1 MPCIE
6 TERLRLTPF
15 SSADFD
21 LFVEEMLTDLRVVE
35 FYYSYRDLEDPD
47 EIRNK
52 ATTDFWNHFEESR
65 ESHNLQVWAAY
76 HRRAECTMVGW
87 CGLLH
92 DELSEKYGEPELQY
106 MIAGESHGMGFAT
119 EFASAVLQHASD
131 EKIAKSAIATVDI
144 PNIGS
149 IRVLEKL
156 GFLLVK
162 QIHAYGSDDMYLYRR
177 DLVQC

>member
-1 MPCIE
+1 MN
-6 TERLRLTPF
+6 TKVL
-15 SSADFD
+15 
-21 LFVEEMLTDLRVVE
+21 V
-35 FYYSYRDLEDPD
+35 
-47 EIRNK
+47 
-52 ATTDFWNHFEESR
+52 
-65 ESHNLQVWAAY
+65 
-76 HRRAECTMVGW
+76 
-87 CGLLH
+87 LLA
-92 DELSEKYGEPELQY
+92 
-106 MIAGESHGMGFAT
+106 MIAMAVVGCANPQGDTFT
-119 EFASAVLQHASD
+119 EQKSYVQTMRSNTLAELYEGVPITR